1 MFKETSQLVLG
12 RLHGSVN
19 QNMYY
24 EPCFIPTADSLY
36 TKLLTG
42 VVIDDIAKSVQSHGD
57 SIVALGVAWLVCY
70 QLRLAL
76 LHVLKEVQ

>member
-12 RLHGSVN
+12 RLHVSVN

-24 EPCFIPTADSLY
+24 EPGFIPTADSLY

-57 SIVALGVAWLVCY
+57 
-70 QLRLAL
+70 
-76 LHVLKEVQ
+76 